1 MSAHAY
7 ELRYVVS
14 SIFWEKF
21 QEGAVSG
28 LSFIIDSGAI
38 ISMVLCVGT

>member
-1 MSAHAY
+1 MRMSYATWC
-7 ELRYVVS
+7 S
-14 SIFWEKF
+14 FFGEKF